1 MDNKLQIVNINGVDC
16 YEKDGT
22 AYLKLE
28 AVARG
33 LGFIQVKNNIEYVR
47 WETVYNYLHEVNFS
61 QLVGKDGFIPENI
74 FYRLAMKAKNETAER
89 FQALVADEII
99 PTIRKHGMYATP
111 QTVEAILNDPD
122 TMIQVLQA
130 LKDEREQRKVLETK
144 IESDT
149 PKVLF
154 AEAVE
159 TSQDSCLVGQLAKM
173 IRQNGYEIGS
183 NRLFEYLRNEG
194 YLCKSGTNRNMP
206 TQRSMEAGWFEIK
219 ESVIE
224 NPDGSIR
231 VVRTPKVTGKGQIYF
246 VNKFLG
252 NTSVRTERQP
262 PSMVR
267 RCGVYCYTTDTLS
280 DRRLKT

>member
-61 QLVGKDGFIPENI
+61 QQVGKDGFIPENI

-144 IESDT
+144 IEFDT

-173 IRQNGYEIGS
+173 IRQNGYEIGA

-252 NTSVRTERQP
+252 NTSVRTERA
-262 PSMVR
+262 
-267 RCGVYCYTTDTLS
+267 TTIHG
-280 DRRLKT
+280 